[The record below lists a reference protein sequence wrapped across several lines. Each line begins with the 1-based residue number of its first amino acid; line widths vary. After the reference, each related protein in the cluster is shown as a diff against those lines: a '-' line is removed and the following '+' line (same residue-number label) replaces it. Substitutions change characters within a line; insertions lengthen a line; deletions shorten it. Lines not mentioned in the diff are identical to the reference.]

1 MMFETINN
9 WLNSK
14 SRTSCLS
21 FATPCLVFLLLVLPA
36 LAQETANSGKSPPL
50 EVADS
55 EAANE
60 SEMKPYEELIEH
72 VGTKFKMLPIP
83 SGKFMMSSPEGEADR
98 REDEGSQR
106 EVEISAFWMGAT
118 EITWDVYD
126 GWAADM
132 DLFRMK
138 AMNIKPSPRDPFA
151 EKYQT
156 SQPTKPYCD
165 MSFGMGTRGYPAIC
179 MTDHSARTFCKWLTA
194 KTGRYYRLPTEA
206 EWEYA
211 CRAGT
216 KTAYSFGDDPADLGD
231 YGWFIDNSEEV
242 YQKVGKKKP
251 NPWGLYDMHGSV
263 AEWVLDQYDEE
274 GYQLVDGQK
283 KDPLAVPTKL
293 YPRVVRGGGW
303 NQFAEDCRSSA
314 RASSNEEWQKQ
325 DPQNPKSIW
334 YHTDARHVGFRVIRP
349 LMEPSEKEK
358 NDKWEKAE
366 PIQKERVGPKADI
379 KT

>member
-9 WLNSK
+9 LLNSK

-138 AMNIKPSPRDPFA
+138 AMA
-151 EKYQT
+151 
-156 SQPTKPYCD
+156 
-165 MSFGMGTRGYPAIC
+165 A
-179 MTDHSARTFCKWLTA
+179 SA
-194 KTGRYYRLPTEA
+194 
-206 EWEYA
+206 
-211 CRAGT
+211 
-216 KTAYSFGDDPADLGD
+216 
-231 YGWFIDNSEEV
+231 
-242 YQKVGKKKP
+242 
-251 NPWGLYDMHGSV
+251 
-263 AEWVLDQYDEE
+263 
-274 GYQLVDGQK
+274 
-283 KDPLAVPTKL
+283 
-293 YPRVVRGGGW
+293 
-303 NQFAEDCRSSA
+303 
-314 RASSNEEWQKQ
+314 
-325 DPQNPKSIW
+325 
-334 YHTDARHVGFRVIRP
+334 
-349 LMEPSEKEK
+349 
-358 NDKWEKAE
+358 
-366 PIQKERVGPKADI
+366 
-379 KT
+379 